1 MECLRLRQHHRQRD
15 TGATL
20 ARQCRSRVAYVKLSA
35 WSYSKVEALFTT
47 RSTRPH
53 LKRPDSV
60 RHGLRFGLRMSTM
73 QGHIVAS
80 GGQFECDLASDAP
93 RCAGDHCY
101 GAIREHHVVD

>member
-1 MECLRLRQHHRQRD
+1 
-15 TGATL
+15 
-20 ARQCRSRVAYVKLSA
+20 
-35 WSYSKVEALFTT
+35 
-47 RSTRPH
+47 
-53 LKRPDSV
+53 
-60 RHGLRFGLRMSTM
+60 M